1 MYVWECEAVCSQ
13 LIQESDN
20 KLINVSEGDTYDDY
34 NLEISGKKINVSYIS
49 LLQYTLFVFLV
60 TYNILVFY
68 CIVFEKGHHKM
79 DE

>member
-1 MYVWECEAVCSQ
+1 MYVWEYEAVCSQ
-13 LIQESDN
+13 LIQESDDE
-20 KLINVSEGDTYDDY
+20 LINVSEGDTYDDY

-49 LLQYTLFVFLV
+49 LLQYRLFVFLV
-60 TYNILVFY
+60 AYSILVFY

>member
-1 MYVWECEAVCSQ
+1 MYVQECEAVCSQ
-13 LIQESDN
+13 LIQESDDE
-20 KLINVSEGDTYDDY
+20 LINVSEGDTYDNY